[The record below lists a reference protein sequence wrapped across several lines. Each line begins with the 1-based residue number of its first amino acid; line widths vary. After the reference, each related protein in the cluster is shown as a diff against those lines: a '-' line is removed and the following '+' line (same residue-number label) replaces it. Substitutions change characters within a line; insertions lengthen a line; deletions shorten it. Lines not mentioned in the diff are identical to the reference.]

1 MNADAPGRALPAV
14 DWDSLSLQQIWE
26 YLNPTESEEDIY
38 RVTVQFGE
46 WAETLDGH
54 LQQHQVLWTDVSG
67 EATGDAHLAAVEFGA
82 TTRGEMAAAVTDLY
96 QLQSSLDRLTATFVE
111 VRRQVDSLYQQV
123 QSTHEPLLDWVLA
136 RDDEPRELLR
146 RDNTQRARGLMRG
159 YEQTANEELSRWPV
173 EGHHH
178 TVAMS
183 YAGDSATTTAPLRGD
198 DAATKPT
205 LVNDTTPIS
214 RGQDTNTAGG
224 AAFPG
229 IARPFDEV
237 DHEHQSHVHAPDD
250 EFLDSRTT
258 IAPPVIGAGYEFEK
272 DEDSAW

>member
-1 MNADAPGRALPAV
+1 MNAHAPVRALPAV
-14 DWDSLSLQQIWE
+14 DWDSLSLQQIWD

-38 RVTVQFGE
+38 RVTDQLGE
-46 WAETLDGH
+46 WAETVDGH
-54 LQQHQVLWTDVSG
+54 LQQHQTRWTEVSV

-82 TTRGEMAAAVTDLY
+82 ATRAEMTTAVADLY
-96 QLQSSLDRLTATFVE
+96 QVQSSLDRLTATFVD

-146 RDNTQRARGLMRG
+146 RDNTQRARDLMRG
-159 YEQTANEELSRWPV
+159 YEQTANEELGRWPV
-173 EGHHH
+173 EGQHH
-178 TVAMS
+178 TVATS
-183 YAGDSATTTAPLRGD
+183 YAGDSATVTAPLRGD
-198 DAATKPT
+198 DSATTPT
-205 LVNDTTPIS
+205 RVNDTTPLT
-214 RGQDTNTAGG
+214 RGQETSGG

-229 IARPFDEV
+229 IARPFEEM
-237 DHEHQSHVHAPDD
+237 DHEHQNHVDTSDD
-250 EFLDSRTT
+250 EFFDSRTS